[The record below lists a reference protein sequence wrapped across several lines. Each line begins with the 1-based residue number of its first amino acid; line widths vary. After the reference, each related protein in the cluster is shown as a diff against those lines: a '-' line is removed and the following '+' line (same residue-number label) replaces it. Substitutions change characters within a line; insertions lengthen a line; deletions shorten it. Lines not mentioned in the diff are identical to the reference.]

1 LTSSFYP
8 AHHISTGEGGMVC
21 TDIPELKKL
30 FMSFLGG
37 VEIVTVLDLRIFF
50 PVELVE
56 RFDNWLESY
65 NGIIDHKYL
74 FTNMGYN
81 LKPLDLQGSI
91 GLVQL
96 TRFKRD

>member
-1 LTSSFYP
+1 MDFLTELCQRRGIKLIGDSCDSLGSKWMVKMSSYYVAWTSFYP

-56 RFDNWLESY
+56 TDL
-65 NGIIDHKYL
+65 II
-74 FTNMGYN
+74 G
-81 LKPLDLQGSI
+81 
-91 GLVQL
+91 
-96 TRFKRD
+96 

>member
-1 LTSSFYP
+1 VDGKDVSSYYVAWTSSFYP

-56 RFDNWLESY
+56 TDL
-65 NGIIDHKYL
+65 II
-74 FTNMGYN
+74 G
-81 LKPLDLQGSI
+81 
-91 GLVQL
+91 
-96 TRFKRD
+96 

>member
-1 LTSSFYP
+1 
-8 AHHISTGEGGMVC
+8 MVC

-56 RFDNWLESY
+56 TDL
-65 NGIIDHKYL
+65 II
-74 FTNMGYN
+74 G
-81 LKPLDLQGSI
+81 
-91 GLVQL
+91 
-96 TRFKRD
+96 

>member
-1 LTSSFYP
+1 VDGKDVSSYYVAWTSSFYP
-8 AHHISTGEGGMVC
+8 AHHINRRRWYG

-56 RFDNWLESY
+56 TDL
-65 NGIIDHKYL
+65 II
-74 FTNMGYN
+74 G
-81 LKPLDLQGSI
+81 
-91 GLVQL
+91 
-96 TRFKRD
+96 